1 MTVPATPVPESPVP
15 TNPTGVATSGPI
27 IGVVGCGVTGS
38 RIIRHLGGHHQ
49 RVAVYD
55 RWRGAAASAARPV
68 GAVVVDSVT
77 DLIPC
82 DVVVICQPAPHTDT
96 VASFL
101 REGTPVVTLSDDLD
115 DLRLMLGLTDLSRRG
130 QAALVAGAGM
140 APGLSG
146 LLARYLA
153 AQLHS
158 VDELHVAIH
167 GTAGPACARQHH
179 FALGSTALGWHD
191 GEWVEP
197 VGGSGRDLV
206 WFPEPVEANDCY
218 RAALGDPLLLH
229 RSFPEVS
236 RISAR
241 VSATRRDRMTA
252 RWPMLTPPHSAGDL
266 GAVRVEARGAD
277 ESGGRETVIAGA
289 AAPTADL
296 AAAVCAAT
304 AMRVAACG
312 LPPGVYALGDE
323 ALAGLELLHHVTV
336 LGVRVQEFTGLAR
349 ATSW

>member
-1 MTVPATPVPESPVP
+1 MTES
-15 TNPTGVATSGPI
+15 TPI

-38 RIIRHLGGHHQ
+38 RVIRHLGGHHH
-49 RVAVYD
+49 RVAAYD
-55 RWRGAAASAARPV
+55 DVRGAARAAANSV
-68 GAVVVDSVT
+68 GGVVVDSPS
-77 DLIPC
+77 DLVPC
-82 DVVVICQPAPHTDT
+82 DVVVMCQPAPHTET
-96 VASFL
+96 AAAFL

-115 DLRLMLGLTDLSRRG
+115 DLRLMLGLDYLCRRG
-130 QAALVAGAGM
+130 QVPLVVGAGM

-146 LLARYLA
+146 LLAYYLSL
-153 AQLHS
+153 QLHH

-179 FALGSTALGWHD
+179 YALGSTALGWHD

-229 RSFPEVS
+229 RSFPEVG
-236 RISAR
+236 RITAR

-252 RWPMLTPPHSAGDL
+252 RLPMLTPPHSAGDL
-266 GAVRVEARGAD
+266 GAVRVEARGAAAD
-277 ESGGRETVIAGA
+277 GGRVTVIAGA
-289 AAPTADL
+289 AAPTADV

-304 AMRVAACG
+304 AMQVAAQG
-312 LPPGVYALGDE
+312 LEPGVHALGD
-323 ALAGLELLHHVTV
+323 AAVARLDLLHHATV
-336 LGVRVQEFTGLAR
+336 LGVRVQEFTGVAK
-349 ATSW
+349 ATGW

>member
-1 MTVPATPVPESPVP
+1 M
-15 TNPTGVATSGPI
+15 
-27 IGVVGCGVTGS
+27 
-38 RIIRHLGGHHQ
+38 
-49 RVAVYD
+49 
-55 RWRGAAASAARPV
+55 
-68 GAVVVDSVT
+68 
-77 DLIPC
+77 
-82 DVVVICQPAPHTDT
+82 CQPAPHTET

-115 DLRLMLGLTDLSRRG
+115 DLRLMLGLDDLCRRG
-130 QAALVAGAGM
+130 QAALVVGAGM

-153 AQLHS
+153 AQLHH

-236 RISAR
+236 ADQRAR
-241 VSATRRDRMTA
+241 VGH
-252 RWPMLTPPHSAGDL
+252 PPRPDDGPA
-266 GAVRVEARGAD
+266 AD
-277 ESGGRETVIAGA
+277 AHPAS
-289 AAPTADL
+289 L
-296 AAAVCAAT
+296 
-304 AMRVAACG
+304 CG
-312 LPPGVYALGDE
+312 
-323 ALAGLELLHHVTV
+323 
-336 LGVRVQEFTGLAR
+336 
-349 ATSW
+349 